1 MKSHGG
7 ALNYWGQN
15 LLISSVRMKFFYWQP
30 LIPNNSCFGY
40 ILEVTIFGRL
50 PGPFRGVLGGRV
62 GLKMKITRKI
72 LTGKSRRFRWYPMSQ
87 VGAEIWDFQKFRV
100 VSPKISGIQGF
111 WGPFGLHSEAGGVVN
126 ESKRCSNDL
135 KWSHMPSNG
144 SKKPPL
150 AFFKKSPKFSGN
162 FIPKNSGMKQIAAP

>member
-1 MKSHGG
+1 MDSR
-7 ALNYWGQN
+7 ND
-15 LLISSVRMKFFYWQP
+15 P
-30 LIPNNSCFGY
+30 
-40 ILEVTIFGRL
+40 FGR
-50 PGPFRGVLGGRV
+50 PFGGHRDPSEGSWGGWV
-62 GLKMKITRKI
+62 GSKMKINKKI
-72 LTGKSRRFRWYPMSQ
+72 LTGQSRRFRWYPMLQ
-87 VGAEIWDFQKFRV
+87 VGAQIWDFQKFRV

-162 FIPKNSGMKQIAAP
+162 FIPKNSGMKQIAAPLSLESFSASKKYTYSKQLWYWIR